1 MADSPPQPPL
11 STEALRAAR
20 LSYFVR
26 PPTPP
31 SDRGASPV
39 DPASADSSFISAA
52 ALTDLLL
59 GPASYAAPTP
69 SSPLSYRDTSPLVPA
84 SAPSSFISAAP
95 AFAQTS
101 ALAILQTIIVHA
113 SDSDSAPASPQWT
126 QAMQTS
132 FEFHTAVSVSP
143 DNLMKRSRRRVM
155 LRLMRSDIG
164 NGLTHTA
171 AKETPL
177 FCT

>member
-39 DPASADSSFISAA
+39 DPASA
-52 ALTDLLL
+52 
-59 GPASYAAPTP
+59 
-69 SSPLSYRDTSPLVPA
+69 
-84 SAPSSFISAAP
+84 PSSFISAAP

-101 ALAILQTIIVHA
+101 ALAIPTIIVHA

-132 FEFHTAVSVSP
+132 FEFHTAASVASMHAAFATRPAAAPPFVSDLASYTTESLPISFRQFKKTEFKKYRDAVCGVLQLSFKPIEGKGNCFFESVST
-143 DNLMKRSRRRVM
+143 LLQR
-155 LRLMRSDIG
+155 
-164 NGLTHTA
+164 A
-171 AKETPL
+171 A
-177 FCT
+177 